1 MFKTNRKTDYPVLE
15 LILNR
20 WSARSFST
28 EPISD
33 LELMTIFDAAR
44 WAQNSFDNQPWRF
57 IYARHGSDHWQK
69 LVNLLVPANKV
80 WAQHARVLVLV
91 ISKKTFDYNESP
103 SRTHSFD
110 TGAACQNMALQAA
123 YLDIVCHGMEGFD
136 YEAAKTVF
144 NISDIYQVEAMFALG
159 KLGDKKDLPE
169 KLQVRENP
177 SNRKPLTQVV
187 FEGNFY
193 DE

>member
-1 MFKTNRKTDYPVLE
+1 MFTTNRKTDYPVHE

-28 EPISD
+28 EPVTD

-57 IYARHGSDHWQK
+57 IYARHESKDWK
-69 LVNLLVPANKV
+69 NFLDLLVSANKL
-80 WAQHARVLVLV
+80 WAQHARILVLV

-123 YLDIVCHGMEGFD
+123 YLDIICHGMEGFD
-136 YEAAKTVF
+136 YDAAQKLF
-144 NISDIYQVEAMFALG
+144 NISDVYQIEAMFALG
-159 KLGDKKDLPE
+159 KLGLKEDLPE
-169 KLQVRENP
+169 KLQARENP
-177 SNRKPLTQVV
+177 SSRKPLKKIV
-187 FEGNFY
+187 FEGNFH